1 MLWNLEDEFVVVELY
16 YEKRWYLR
24 YSSSIRDDLV
34 VIFFVLMCVYMMSGD
49 LFWKNMVQIFYDI
62 LGCCLFCNFNPD
74 EIFG

>member
-1 MLWNLEDEFVVVELY
+1 MRWNGEDEFVVVELY

-49 LFWKNMVQIFYDI
+49 LFWKNMIQILYDI
-62 LGCCLFCNFNPD
+62 LGCGLFCNF
-74 EIFG
+74 